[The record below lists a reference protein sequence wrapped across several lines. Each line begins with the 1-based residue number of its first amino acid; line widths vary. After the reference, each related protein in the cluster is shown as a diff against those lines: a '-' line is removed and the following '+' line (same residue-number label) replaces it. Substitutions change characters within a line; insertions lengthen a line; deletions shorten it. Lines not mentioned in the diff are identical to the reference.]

1 MSIIKSFFL
10 KHNQYCLYA
19 YMLIPY
25 KTLIWSFGLYSVWG
39 GGGFDTDT
47 LPLQIILKIRN
58 LRRMTL
64 PRSPAL
70 HKKQLDVQPTFGKS
84 KILNMIMPCC
94 IYEYLPFFLIT
105 RVFAFLCHCIVW
117 CKHRSQKFT
126 LWRRVNSL

>member
-19 YMLIPY
+19 Y
-25 KTLIWSFGLYSVWG
+25 TLQNTYLKLWSLFSL
-39 GGGFDTDT
+39 GFDTDT

-84 KILNMIMPCC
+84 KILNMSMPCC

-105 RVFAFLCHCIVW
+105 RVFVFLCHCIVW

>member
-19 YMLIPY
+19 Y
-25 KTLIWSFGLYSVWG
+25 TLQNTYLKLWSLFSLG

-47 LPLQIILKIRN
+47 LPLQIIFKSRN

-84 KILNMIMPCC
+84 KILNMIMPSC

-105 RVFAFLCHCIVW
+105 RVFVFLCHCIVW